1 MGNVSVRFCERKGDA
16 AKVMCPGKRKLRVL
30 IVSDAWGFGLMETR
44 PHPLWQVRYWAIRN
58 KALLVPEYGAMYIA
72 AFLKGRGLDVE
83 IVNLVAEVFE
93 DESWFREAE
102 EGLPEHAPSTAPIGS
117 GEAMA
122 RARENLEGRVKSAQP
137 DVILFPISIYY
148 LALHAR
154 EMLKRLGELAPG
166 AALVAGGVYSTMHP
180 QEIMDDGAADFVV
193 RGEGEWTALELLR
206 ALEERG
212 SNADFSGIAGLTW
225 RDPDGGVVHNP
236 DREREKNIDLFPH
249 IYTVS
254 EEFAIGTR
262 YRILKSLN
270 PLDDYIPGGGFL
282 TSRGCPE
289 ECTFCLDPAV
299 WKRKTR
305 FHSPGYVREVL
316 HYCWENFTAGERS
329 FYFGDAT
336 FALNRPRLRALLE
349 TVREFPF
356 TYHIQT
362 RADSL
367 TPEVLEGLRESNFGS
382 VAIGA
387 ESFDDRILR
396 EVVKKRTTREEILSA
411 VRAVKA
417 HGMTPILTFI
427 AGLPGESRDSMERTV
442 ETLRREGIT
451 EATFFPL
458 VVFRGTALYRTF
470 LEAFG
475 EEERERL
482 RLNPWSEEFC
492 FAGEEFSSM
501 QELIDY
507 TQTLNDAIRA

>member
-1 MGNVSVRFCERKGDA
+1 MSRGRRE
-16 AKVMCPGKRKLRVL
+16 LRTA
-30 IVSDAWGFGLMETR
+30 IISDAWGFGLMETR

-58 KALLVPEYGAMYIA
+58 KALLVPEYGAMYVA
-72 AFLKGRGLDVE
+72 AFLKARGVE
-83 IVNLVAEVFE
+83 VEVVNLVADVF
-93 DESWFREAE
+93 DDRRWFVESE
-102 EGLPEHAPSTAPIGS
+102 EGLPDDALSTAPVG
-117 GEAMA
+117 GDEALRML
-122 RARENLEGRVKSAQP
+122 RENLEKALRRAQP
-137 DVILFPISIYY
+137 EVVLFPISIYY
-148 LALHAR
+148 IALHAR
-154 EMLKRLGELAPG
+154 EMLKRLRELVPEAV
-166 AALVAGGVYSTMHP
+166 LVAGGVYSTMHP
-180 QEIMDDGAADFVV
+180 REIMEDGAADFVV
-193 RGEGEWTALELLR
+193 RGEGEWTTLELLR
-206 ALEERG
+206 ALREKGRKG
-212 SNADFSGIAGLTW
+212 DFSHVAGLTW
-225 RDPDGGVVHNP
+225 RDAGGRVVHNP
-236 DREREKNIDLFPH
+236 DRERERDIDRFPH

-262 YRILKSLN
+262 HRILKALN

-316 HYCWENFTAGERS
+316 AYCWEHFTAGDRS

-387 ESFDDRILR
+387 ESFDDRILK
-396 EVVKKRTTREEILSA
+396 EVVRKRTTREEILAAARA
-411 VRAVKA
+411 VRA

-427 AGLPGESRDSMERTV
+427 AGLPGESRASMERTV

-458 VVFRGTALYRTF
+458 VVFRGTALYQTF
-470 LEAFG
+470 LETFG

-482 RLNPWSEEFC
+482 RLNRWSEEFC

-507 TQTLNDAIRA
+507 TQYLNDAIRA

>member
-1 MGNVSVRFCERKGDA
+1 MASA
-16 AKVMCPGKRKLRVL
+16 KRKLRAL
-30 IVSDAWGFGLMETR
+30 IVSDAWGFGLLETR

-72 AFLKGRGLDVE
+72 AFLKGMGVDIEVT
-83 IVNLVAEVFE
+83 NLVV
-93 DESWFREAE
+93 DVCDQESWFKEAQ
-102 EGLPEHAPSTAPIGS
+102 EGMPDDALSTAPIG
-117 GEAMA
+117 GEEALRLM
-122 RARENLEGRVKSAQP
+122 RENLEKAVKRAQP
-137 DVILFPISIYY
+137 DVVLFPISIYY
-148 LALHAR
+148 IALHAR
-154 EMLKRLGELAPG
+154 EMLKRLRALAPE
-166 AALVAGGVYSTMHP
+166 AYLVAGGVYSTLHP
-180 QEIMDDGAADFVV
+180 EEIMEDGAADFVV
-193 RGEGEWTALELLR
+193 RGEGEWTTLELLR
-206 ALEERG
+206 ALETG
-212 SNADFSGIAGLTW
+212 GKDADLSAVAGLTW
-225 RDPDGGVVHNP
+225 RDGNGVVVHNP
-236 DREREKNIDLFPH
+236 ERERERNLDLFPH

-254 EEFAIGTR
+254 DEFAVETR
-262 YRILKSLN
+262 HRILKSLN

-305 FHSPGYVREVL
+305 FHSPSYVREVL
-316 HYCWENFTAGERS
+316 AYCWERFTAGERS

-336 FALNRPRLRALLE
+336 FALNRPRLKALLQ

-367 TPEVLEGLRESNFGS
+367 VPEVLEGLRESGFGS

-387 ESFDDRILR
+387 ESLDDRILR
-396 EVVKKRTTREEILSA
+396 EVVRKRTTREEILDA
-411 VRAVKA
+411 VRAVRA

-427 AGLPGESRDSMERTV
+427 AGLPGESRASMERTV
-442 ETLRREGIT
+442 EILRREGVT

-458 VVFRGTALYRTF
+458 VVFRGTALYRDF
-470 LEAFG
+470 LAAFN

-507 TQTLNDAIRA
+507 TQCLNDAIRA